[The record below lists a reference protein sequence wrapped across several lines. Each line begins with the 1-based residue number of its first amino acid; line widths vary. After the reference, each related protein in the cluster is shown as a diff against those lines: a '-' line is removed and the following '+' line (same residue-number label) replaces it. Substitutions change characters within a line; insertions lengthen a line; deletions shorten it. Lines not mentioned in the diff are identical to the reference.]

1 MLKRSIAAHTR
12 IVVPTLDV
20 FLKHYTDSKYVKADF
35 ENLVKNETLIPFF
48 AFYHKLFIGKA
59 YLVVKLKDLQVADGQ
74 RAAYLCNFEVK
85 RLWQNKGVGTKILHT
100 VMAYAKRMGLKS

>member
-59 YLVVKLKDLQVADGQ
+59 YLVVNSKTCRSPMGSGRPICVILK
-74 RAAYLCNFEVK
+74 
-85 RLWQNKGVGTKILHT
+85 
-100 VMAYAKRMGLKS
+100 

>member
-35 ENLVKNETLIPFF
+35 ENLVKNETLIPF
-48 AFYHKLFIGKA
+48 LRFITSCLSA
-59 YLVVKLKDLQVADGQ
+59 RRIWL
-74 RAAYLCNFEVK
+74 
-85 RLWQNKGVGTKILHT
+85 
-100 VMAYAKRMGLKS
+100 

>member
-35 ENLVKNETLIPFF
+35 EHLVKNETLIPFF
-48 AFYHKLFIGKA
+48 AFFRA
-59 YLVVKLKDLQVADGQ
+59 NLQIVQ
-74 RAAYLCNFEVK
+74 
-85 RLWQNKGVGTKILHT
+85 KGV
-100 VMAYAKRMGLKS
+100 

>member
-48 AFYHKLFIGKA
+48 AFFRA
-59 YLVVKLKDLQVADGQ
+59 NLQIVQ
-74 RAAYLCNFEVK
+74 
-85 RLWQNKGVGTKILHT
+85 KGV
-100 VMAYAKRMGLKS
+100 